1 MKFKATKKEMR
12 QSGRDILKI
21 GYCNAQ
27 FLLRG
32 FDPVAYSARREGWA
46 CDYYDIN
53 GVYISTGYDPIGKAV
68 DYEMLREYEN
78 KARKIWC
85 DYSRNY
91 EDQAA
96 AVEGLLFE
104 MIEKAKAV

>member
-1 MKFKATKKEMR
+1 M
-12 QSGRDILKI
+12 KI

-32 FDPVAYSARREGWA
+32 FNPVAYSARREGWA

-53 GVYISTGYDPIGKAV
+53 GVYISTGYAPIGKAV

-78 KARKIWC
+78 KARSIWC

-96 AVEGLLFE
+96 AVEGLLYE
-104 MIEKAKAV
+104 MIEKAKAT

>member
-1 MKFKATKKEMR
+1 MKLKATKKAIR
-12 QSGRDILKI
+12 NSGYNVLKI

-27 FLLRG
+27 NLLRHKSP
-32 FDPVAYSARREGWA
+32 FAYSERREGWA

-68 DYEMLREYEN
+68 NYEMLREYEN

-104 MIEKAKAV
+104 MIEKAKAA